1 MAGLRCN
8 GTLAVTVLP
17 AGSFSNP
24 WCPCL
29 SVAHLAT
36 STWRHFEELTLPDG
50 LLVMGDSCSSF
61 NPTYGQGMTVAVMEA
76 VALRDMLAARHAA
89 TVAACS
95 DEHQVQSAS
104 APSKSYDPKSSATV
118 KAKFAP
124 DLDSSSG
131 GSASS
136 IGSGV
141 DVRRSGSTCTYSS
154 SSAEWLSGLNQE
166 FQKAVYPIIKG
177 AWDLAAGTDMMY
189 KGSTSNEAY
198 SSSLVERVGVAYV
211 LELFR
216 IGASDAVVS
225 LEWLCRRGLAVV
237 SS

>member
-1 MAGLRCN
+1 M
-8 GTLAVTVLP
+8 VLP

-24 WCPCL
+24 WNPCL
-29 SVAHLAT
+29 SVAHLVT
-36 STWRHFEELTLPDG
+36 STWRHYEELTLPDG

-76 VALRDMLAARHAA
+76 VALRDMLAARRAEA
-89 TVAACS
+89 AACS
-95 DEHQVQSAS
+95 DEHLVQSAS
-104 APSKSYDPKSSATV
+104 APGRSCGRQSSVTIR
-118 KAKFAP
+118 AKFASDTDSTSGGSVP
-124 DLDSSSG
+124 SIGPAVDVSRSGGTCADSSS
-131 GSASS
+131 SCSS
-136 IGSGV
+136 
-141 DVRRSGSTCTYSS
+141 T
-154 SSAEWLSGLNQE
+154 EWLSGLNQE

-198 SSSLVERVGVAYV
+198 SSSVMERVGVAYV

-225 LEWLCRRGLAVV
+225 LEWVCRRGLAAVT
-237 SS
+237 S